1 MLNSSQNFFD
11 SQVKS
16 SFFIEKTTILPS
28 PLIESNVK
36 LSDDEVNED
45 QEKECFERW
54 DASHLG
60 HSDVDLHF

>member
-1 MLNSSQNFFD
+1 MLNSSQSFFD
-11 SQVKS
+11 SLVKS

-45 QEKECFERW
+45 QEKEWFERW